1 MLANVTGS
9 NNTAL
14 GESALN
20 DNRSGNNNT
29 ASGVASLQNGLQGN
43 DNSAYGFHALEGNSG
58 DNNIAVGS
66 NAGNNLTTGSNNIDI
81 GAPGNAAEAN
91 KIRIGTQGTQNGTF
105 IAGISG
111 TTVTGSQVVVNSN
124 GKLGVATSSAR
135 FKEGIKPMDKS
146 SEAVLALKPVTFRY
160 KHDVDPNGI
169 PQFGL
174 IAEQV
179 EKVNPDL
186 VVRNEDGQIYSVRYD
201 AVNAMLLNEF
211 LKEHRKFEE
220 QQNTIAELKSAMD
233 KQQATNARQQQ
244 RIEALTA
251 GLQKVSAA
259 VVELNK

>member
-1 MLANVTGS
+1 MLASVTGS

-81 GAPGNAAEAN
+81 GAPGVAAESN
-91 KIRIGTQGTQNGTF
+91 KIRIGKQGTQNGTF
-105 IAGISG
+105 IAGTSG

-124 GKLGVATSSAR
+124 GKLGVAGSSAR
-135 FKEGIKPMDKS
+135 FQEAIKPMDKT
-146 SEAVLALKPVTFRY
+146 SEAILSLEPMTFHY
-160 KHDVDPNGI
+160 KKELDPDHI
-169 PQFGL
+169 SQFGL
-174 IAEQV
+174 IAEGV
-179 EKVNPDL
+179 EKVDPAL
-186 VVRNEDGQIYSVRYD
+186 VVRDDQGQPYTVRYD

-211 LKEHRKFEE
+211 LKEHRKVEE
-220 QQNTIAELKSAMD
+220 QGRPSH
-233 KQQATNARQQQ
+233 
-244 RIEALTA
+244 
-251 GLQKVSAA
+251 S
-259 VVELNK
+259 